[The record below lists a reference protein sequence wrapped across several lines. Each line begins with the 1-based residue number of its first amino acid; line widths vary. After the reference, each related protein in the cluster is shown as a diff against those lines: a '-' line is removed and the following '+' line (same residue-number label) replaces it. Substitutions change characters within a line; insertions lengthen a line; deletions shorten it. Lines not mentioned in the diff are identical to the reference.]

1 MKCFYIFASAASLLI
16 AIPAIAQPLYILNA
30 APASV
35 QNLSNETQ
43 LTAQATSPSPSHAA
57 NLGDIEVLDNND
69 WRSRDAHIPWSKPVI
84 VQDDFDGNYLAVF
97 DRNFTRTPTQEQAVV
112 SNWSRKY
119 IRVYVYN
126 NTRQCGAFAL
136 VCRITRTETF
146 EAKSLDIRIGDK
158 LFKLTGSD
166 GNFPVDDELAQA
178 LAQAPVGE
186 TRVRVSLEESGAVI
200 TSDIGAKTVDAWKTV
215 YADAIAQQ

>member
-1 MKCFYIFASAASLLI
+1 MKYSYVFTCVASLLI
-16 AIPAIAQPLYILNA
+16 AVPAIAQGQTSSYTSL
-30 APASV
+30 SV
-35 QNLSNETQ
+35 QESLDETYV
-43 LTAQATSPSPSHAA
+43 LAQESSSDSARTA

-69 WRSRDAHIPWSKPVI
+69 WRSRDARIPWSKPVM

-97 DRNFTRTPTQEQAVV
+97 DRNFTRTPVQEQGVI

-136 VCRITRTETF
+136 VCRTTRSETF

-158 LFKLTGSD
+158 VFNLTGID
-166 GNFPVDDELAQA
+166 GNFSIDDELAKA
-178 LAQAPVGE
+178 LATAPPGE
-186 TRVRVSLEESGAVI
+186 TRVRVSLEQSGAVI
-200 TSDIGAKTVDAWKTV
+200 VSDIGEKTVEAWKIV
-215 YADAIAQQ
+215 YGDAATQQ